1 MIISFPRTMLVGER
15 NEFAKFKLIE
25 KSASMEPEITVIIV
39 DDDQESIRILQKDL
53 SYFSNIRIL
62 GTALT
67 AEVGENL
74 IVKYHPDLV
83 FLDIQLPD
91 MSGFDLLN
99 DIKED
104 IQPDLR
110 VVFYTA
116 YDKYILDALR
126 ASAFDYLL
134 KPYSRE
140 ELACMIERFLTSE
153 PKDVITMER
162 SLRKIL
168 NRENKFAIQTVSGLL
183 LIRCEEIFLFQFL
196 KDQRCWQI
204 VLATRNTHKLKMST
218 TARELL
224 SISDVFAQISQDCI
238 VNLSYL
244 MFIENKTLRCE
255 FYPPFEDEEKI
266 ASHRCYKLLKEKL
279 DLI

>member
-1 MIISFPRTMLVGER
+1 
-15 NEFAKFKLIE
+15 
-25 KSASMEPEITVIIV
+25 MEPEITVIIV

-53 SYFSNIRIL
+53 SSFSNIRIL

-67 AEVGENL
+67 AEMGEKL
-74 IVKYHPDLV
+74 IVRYHPDLV
-83 FLDIQLPD
+83 FLDIELPD

-104 IQPDLR
+104 IRPDLR

-196 KDQRCWQI
+196 RDQRCWQI

-218 TARELL
+218 TAKDLL

-266 ASHRCYKLLKEKL
+266 ASHRCYKQLREKL